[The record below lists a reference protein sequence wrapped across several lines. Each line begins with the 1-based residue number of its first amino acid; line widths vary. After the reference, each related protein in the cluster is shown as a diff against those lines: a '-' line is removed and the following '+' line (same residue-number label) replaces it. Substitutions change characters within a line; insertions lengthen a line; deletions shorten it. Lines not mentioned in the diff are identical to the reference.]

1 MRPEATE
8 VQSLG
13 NGVSLWHIYDS
24 SAKADLWSSAVET
37 DEGRLFIDP
46 VSLHVGALGQL
57 TRRQPVIG
65 VAVTNENHIRQSKA
79 FAEEFNVPIFAGADL
94 ADSIDFSR
102 FTLITGG
109 TILAGDIEVVAIEG
123 AARGEVALYVP
134 HAGKTLVVGDALIN
148 FEPYGFTFL
157 PSKYCSDAK
166 LMRRSLRQLLRFD
179 FERIL
184 FAHGAPILSAAK
196 RKLEQLLR
204 PGIN

>member
-1 MRPEATE
+1 MRQGATE

-13 NGVSLWHIYDS
+13 NGVSLWHVYDS

-46 VSLHVGALGQL
+46 VTLHPTALGQL
-57 TRRQPVIG
+57 TYRRPVIG
-65 VAVTNENHIRQSKA
+65 VVVTSENHIRQSKA
-79 FAEEFNVPIFAGADL
+79 FAEEFGVPIFADVDL
-94 ADSIDFSR
+94 AASIDFVR
-102 FTLITGG
+102 LTFITGG
-109 TILAGDIEVVAIEG
+109 TLLAGDIEVVAIEG

-134 HAGKTLVVGDALIN
+134 HAGETLIVGDALIN

-166 LMRRSLRQLLRFD
+166 LMRHSLRQLLRFD

-196 RKLEQLLR
+196 RKLEQLLDQL
-204 PGIN
+204 

>member
-1 MRPEATE
+1 MRQGATE

-13 NGVSLWHIYDS
+13 NGVSLWHVYDS

-46 VSLHVGALGQL
+46 VALHATPLEQL
-57 TRRQPVIG
+57 THRRPVIG
-65 VAVTNENHIRQSKA
+65 VAVTNENHTRQSKA
-79 FAEEFNVPIFAGADL
+79 FAEEFSVPIFAGADL

-102 FTLITGG
+102 LTFITGG
-109 TILAGDIEVVAIEG
+109 TLLAGDIEVVAIEG

-134 HAGKTLVVGDALIN
+134 HAGKTLIIGDALIN

-157 PSKYCSDAK
+157 PPKYCSDAK
-166 LMRRSLRQLLRFD
+166 LMRRSLRQLLRLD
-179 FERIL
+179 FERVL

-196 RKLEQLLR
+196 RKLEQL
-204 PGIN
+204 IDKV

>member
-1 MRPEATE
+1 MKQGATE

-24 SAKADLWSSAVET
+24 SAKADLWSAAIET

-46 VSLHVGALGQL
+46 VTLHPTALEQL
-57 TRRQPVIG
+57 TYRRPVIG

-79 FAEEFNVPIFAGADL
+79 FAEEFSVPIFAGADL
-94 ADSIDFSR
+94 ADSIHFSR
-102 FTLITGG
+102 LTFITGG
-109 TILAGDIEVVAIEG
+109 TLLAGDIEVVAIEG
-123 AARGEVALYVP
+123 AAHGEVAFYVP
-134 HAGKTLVVGDALIN
+134 HAGKTLIVGDALIH

-166 LMRRSLRQLLRFD
+166 LMRRSLQQLLHFD

-196 RKLEQLLR
+196 RKLEQLLDQV
-204 PGIN
+204 